1 MRALTAIG
9 AAVLC
14 GLAALAPAAAA
25 PGADAARDR
34 IRALEQQVIEA
45 DRGIAKARAAERTA
59 AARLASAEQ
68 RLARTHAEL
77 GRRAS
82 AHRAGQALLAK
93 RLREIYRDGVDDPL
107 VTALLS
113 TGGLAALASQQASA
127 ERSAREDARLVARLR
142 ADRREVA
149 VIERARSR
157 EEATARAARDEAA
170 GHRADLEGLKASR
183 TTALAKAR
191 TALARIE
198 ARERRARVRDER
210 AATAPL
216 APGATRATTPRNGRW
231 PAVPGGPSR
240 AVLERIAWC
249 ESRGNPTSIGGG
261 GQFRGKYQ
269 FMQSTW
275 EAMGGTG
282 DPAAASE
289 AEQDYRAALLFVKWG
304 PGQWPVCA
312 AFAR

>member
-1 MRALTAIG
+1 MRALIAIG
-9 AAVLC
+9 AVALI
-14 GLAALAPAAAA
+14 GLTALGPAASA
-25 PGADAARDR
+25 PGSDSARER
-34 IRALEQQVIEA
+34 IRSLEQKVLESDGAIRA
-45 DRGIAKARAAERTA
+45 ARAAERRAAERLA
-59 AARLASAEQ
+59 AAQRRLVSASDRLEQ
-68 RLARTHAEL
+68 RA
-77 GRRAS
+77 G
-82 AHRAGQALLAK
+82 AHRAGQAVLAT
-93 RLREIYRDGVDDPL
+93 RLRDIYREGETDPL
-107 VTALLS
+107 VTLLLS
-113 TGGLAALASQQASA
+113 GDGLSALASQQAMA

-149 VIERARSR
+149 LIERARSR
-157 EEATARAARDEAA
+157 EEAEARKARDDAA
-170 GHRADLEGLKASR
+170 GHRADLQGLRATR
-183 TTALAKAR
+183 AAALAKAR
-191 TALARIE
+191 RALARIE
-198 ARERRARVRDER
+198 ARERAADRRADRG
-210 AATAPL
+210 ATAPI
-216 APGATRATTPRNGRW
+216 APGATTATTPRNGRW
-231 PAVPGGPSR
+231 PAVAGGPSR

-249 ESRGNPTSIGGG
+249 ESRGNPQSIGGG

>member
-1 MRALTAIG
+1 MRALIAIG
-9 AAVLC
+9 AVALI
-14 GLAALAPAAAA
+14 GLTALGPAASA
-25 PGADAARDR
+25 PGSDSARER
-34 IRALEQQVIEA
+34 IRSLEQKVLEA
-45 DRGIAKARAAERTA
+45 DGAIRAARAAERRA
-59 AARLASAEQ
+59 AERLVAAQRRLGSASDRLEQ
-68 RLARTHAEL
+68 RA
-77 GRRAS
+77 G
-82 AHRAGQALLAK
+82 AHRAGQAVLAT
-93 RLREIYRDGVDDPL
+93 RLRDIYRDGETDPL
-107 VTALLS
+107 VTLLLS
-113 TGGLAALASQQASA
+113 GNGLAALASQQAMA

-149 VIERARSR
+149 LIERARSR
-157 EEATARAARDEAA
+157 EEAEAREARDDAA
-170 GHRADLEGLKASR
+170 GHRADLQGLRASR
-183 TTALAKAR
+183 AAALAKAR
-191 TALARIE
+191 RALARIE
-198 ARERRARVRDER
+198 ARER
-210 AATAPL
+210 AAGRSADRGATSPI
-216 APGATRATTPRNGRW
+216 APGATTATTPRNGRW
-231 PAVPGGPSR
+231 PAVAGGPSR

-249 ESRGNPTSIGGG
+249 ESRGNPQSIGGG

>member
-9 AAVLC
+9 AAALC
-14 GLAALAPAAAA
+14 GLVAIAPAAAA

-34 IRALEQQVIEA
+34 IRALEQKVVEA
-45 DRGIAKARAAERTA
+45 DRGIAKARVAERTA
-59 AARLASAEQ
+59 AARLTKAQQ
-68 RLARTHAEL
+68 RLERTQGDLEV
-77 GRRAS
+77 RAS
-82 AHRAGQALLAK
+82 AHRAGQAVLAT
-93 RLREIYRDGVDDPL
+93 RLREIYREGVDDPL

-113 TGGLAALASQQASA
+113 RDGLAALASQQASA

-157 EEATARAARDEAA
+157 EESIARAARDEAA
-170 GHRADLEGLKASR
+170 GHRADLVGLRASR
-183 TTALAKAR
+183 AAALRTARK
-191 TALARIE
+191 ALARIE
-198 ARERRARVRDER
+198 ARERAAGARDER

-249 ESRGNPTSIGGG
+249 ESRGNPRSIGGG

-282 DPAAASE
+282 DPAQATE
-289 AEQDYRAALLFVKWG
+289 AEQDYRAAVLFVKWG